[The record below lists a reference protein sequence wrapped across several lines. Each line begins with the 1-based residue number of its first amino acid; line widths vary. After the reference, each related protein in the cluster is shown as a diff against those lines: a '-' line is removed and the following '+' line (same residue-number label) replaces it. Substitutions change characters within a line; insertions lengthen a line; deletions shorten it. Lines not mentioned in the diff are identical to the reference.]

1 MEYRLPELGEG
12 IYEADFV
19 AWLVQKGQDIEAGT
33 ALAEVMTDKA
43 TMELP
48 APFAGRIEG
57 LLVEPGQL
65 VEVGQVML
73 RYASVGEAEG
83 NAPPGDDAHDVELPD
98 RSHTP
103 QVGRVQSSSGTGE
116 TVRVERS
123 DGGRPILAAPA
134 VRHLARSMNVDL
146 RDVPASGP
154 GGRVL
159 LDDLSAF
166 LRTSSP
172 PDAVAVRPSH
182 RATATTLGTPG
193 QRVKLHGVRRSI
205 AENMVNSKK
214 TIPHYSYIDECNVTE
229 LVALRNERKRPLFAE
244 GVKLTSLP
252 FYVKAVVAALKRVP
266 VINASLDE
274 RSSEIVMH
282 DAYHIGIATATSK
295 GLVVPVIRHADR
307 LDLVGIAREIERLIR
322 GAQAGTLGRTELR
335 GGTFTISSVGNFGGL
350 VSTPIIH
357 HPEVGIV
364 AIGKVFVRPVFNEQ
378 GLIVPARIAYLSF
391 SFDHRVVDGSV
402 GAIFANAVI
411 ERLEHPQ
418 ALWDS

>member
-19 AWLVQKGQDIEAGT
+19 AWLVQSGQWVESGT
-33 ALAEVMTDKA
+33 ALAEVTTDKA

-48 APFAGRIEG
+48 APFAGRIES
-57 LLVEPGQL
+57 LLVEPGQT
-65 VEVGQVML
+65 VEVGQVIL
-73 RYASVGEAEG
+73 HYVQGTHAENALGPEA
-83 NAPPGDDAHDVELPD
+83 
-98 RSHTP
+98 
-103 QVGRVQSSSGTGE
+103 SSGDPAGAVKSPATHRE
-116 TVRVERS
+116 RPAPFHSEAYHSDARVS
-123 DGGRPILAAPA
+123 GAPWIPASPA
-134 VRHLARSMNVDL
+134 VRRLAQSLNVDL
-146 RDVPASGP
+146 GDVPASGP

-166 LRTSSP
+166 LRTRQVSE
-172 PDAVAVRPSH
+172 AVAVSPS
-182 RATATTLGTPG
+182 RRRTASVLGTPG
-193 QRVKLHGVRRSI
+193 QRIKLHGVRRSI

-214 TIPHYSYIDECNVTE
+214 TIPHYSYVDECNVTE
-229 LVALRNERKRPLFAE
+229 LLALRNERKRPLYAE
-244 GVKLTSLP
+244 QVKLTSLP

-266 VINASLDE
+266 LINASLDE
-274 RSSEIVMH
+274 RSGEIVMH
-282 DAYHIGIATATSK
+282 DAYHIGIATATPK
-295 GLVVPVIRHADR
+295 GLVVPVVRHADQF
-307 LDLVGIAREIERLIR
+307 DIVGIAREIERLIR

-364 AIGKVFVRPVFNEQ
+364 AIGKVFVRPIFNEQ
-378 GLIVPARIAYLSF
+378 GTIVPARIAYLSF

-411 ERLEHPQ
+411 EQLEHPQ
-418 ALWDS
+418 SLWDA

>member
-19 AWLVQKGQDIEAGT
+19 AWLVQTGQSVEAGT

-48 APFAGRIEG
+48 APFSGRIET

-65 VEVGQVML
+65 VEVGQILLHFSPAGVEEGIPPAAGHAPDAESWEAASAL
-73 RYASVGEAEG
+73 RA
-83 NAPPGDDAHDVELPD
+83 
-98 RSHTP
+98 
-103 QVGRVQSSSGTGE
+103 SGT
-116 TVRVERS
+116 RS
-123 DGGRPILAAPA
+123 PGAAPVSSRAEPDARMRLVLAAPA
-134 VRHLARSMNVDL
+134 VRRLAHSLNIDL

-159 LDDLSAF
+159 LDDLSTF
-166 LRTSSP
+166 LRTSDER
-172 PDAVAVRPSH
+172 DAVAVRPSH
-182 RATATTLGTPG
+182 RAGAAMLGTPG

-205 AENMVNSKK
+205 AEHMVNSKK
-214 TIPHYSYIDECNVTE
+214 TIPHYSYIDECDVTE
-229 LVALRNERKRPLFAE
+229 LVALRNERKRPLYAE

-274 RSSEIVMH
+274 RSGEIVMH

-295 GLVVPVIRHADR
+295 GLVVPIIRHADR

-378 GLIVPARIAYLSF
+378 GQVVPARIAYLSF

-411 ERLEHPQ
+411 EQLEHPQ
-418 ALWDS
+418 ALWDP